1 MGMQLRQEM
10 HDHLVNEILPYWMK
24 KSVDV
29 EHGGFFGRIDG
40 TETLH
45 TRADK
50 GCVLNARILWTF
62 SAAYNYFQDPE
73 YLEIAG
79 RAFNYLI
86 NHFID
91 DEYGGVFWMVDY
103 KGNHTETKKQIYA
116 QAFAIY
122 GFAEYYK
129 ASKHIKALDAAK
141 QLFEVIEKYAFDRK
155 ENGYF
160 EAYDRHWNLLK
171 DLRLSD
177 KDANEKKTMN
187 THLHLLE
194 AYSELYGIWKD
205 KKLKKQLKNLIK
217 LFLQKFVNKDYRF
230 LLFFDEHWLL
240 KSDDISFGHDLE
252 GSWLLQEAAEKLANK
267 WLIRKTKKLAVALV
281 NAVMENGMDDDGGI
295 MYEADP
301 DGIRD
306 TDKHWWLQAEGIVG
320 FVNAYQNTRD
330 EKYLLK
336 ALDIW
341 QYVKNDIIDPIHGE
355 WWFRVTRDGT
365 PYVVE
370 DKVGPWKGPYHNGR
384 ACLEIIK
391 RL

>member
-1 MGMQLRQEM
+1 MGLKEEM
-10 HDHLVNEILPYWMK
+10 HDHLVNDILPYWMK
-24 KSVDV
+24 KTVDV
-29 EHGGFFGRIDG
+29 EQGGFFGRIDG

-45 TRADK
+45 VKADK

-62 SAAYNYFQDPE
+62 SAAYNHFQDTE

-91 DEYGGVFWMVDY
+91 EEYGGVFWMVDY
-103 KGNHTETKKQIYA
+103 FGNHSETKKQIYA

-122 GFAEYYK
+122 GLSEYYK
-129 ASKHIKALDAAK
+129 ASKNIRALDVAK
-141 QLFEVIEKYAFDRK
+141 ELFNVIEKHAFDRK

-160 EAYDRHWNLLK
+160 EAYDRHWSLLE

-187 THLHLLE
+187 THLHVLE
-194 AYSELYGIWKD
+194 AYTALYEIWKD
-205 KKLKKQLKNLIK
+205 KFLEKQLKNLVK
-217 LFLQKFVNKDYRF
+217 LFLDKFINKENHRF
-230 LLFFDEHWLL
+230 MLFFDEYWLS
-240 KSDDISFGHDLE
+240 KSDDISFGHDIE
-252 GSWLLQEAAEKLANK
+252 GSWLLQKAAEKLDS
-267 WLIRKTKKLAVALV
+267 WLLIRRTKKLAVAMV
-281 NAVMENGMDDDGGI
+281 NAVMENGMDADGGI
-295 MYEADP
+295 MYEAEP

-306 TDKHWWLQAEGIVG
+306 TDKHWWPQAEGIVG
-320 FVNAYQNTRD
+320 FVNAWQNTGD
-330 EKYLLK
+330 EKYLQR
-336 ALDIW
+336 AEAIW
-341 QYVKNDIIDPIHGE
+341 QYIKKYIIDTTHGE
-355 WWFRVTRDGT
+355 WWYRVTKDGL